1 MAQTFKLKK
10 GEILFEKDKIII
22 SDKAKT
28 QRNMTLSS
36 SVIWMCLG
44 IVNLYEFEQSSG
56 EFFHSFWAVLTIL
69 NFLIFIVTLSRS
81 TKSLIFLDE
90 VKSIKVKQ
98 RFRNKMLD
106 IKLKNNQ
113 LRRVIQVEETEELQK
128 YIDINFKEK

>member
-81 TKSLIFLDE
+81 TKSLILLDE